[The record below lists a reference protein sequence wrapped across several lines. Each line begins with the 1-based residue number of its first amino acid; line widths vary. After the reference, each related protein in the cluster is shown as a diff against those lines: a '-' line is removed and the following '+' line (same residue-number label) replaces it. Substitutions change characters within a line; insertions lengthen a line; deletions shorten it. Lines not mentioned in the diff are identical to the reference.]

1 MKLTIEKIAYHRN
14 GVAGEPFKAVVF
26 QYDGKKMIGIRFEDG
41 APDSIG
47 FSNPRCAVFD
57 LELLAQGV
65 IEFGENSWRGDQFA
79 DELDKLLEEVTA

>member
-26 QYDGKKMIGIRFEDG
+26 QYEGKKMIGIRFEDG

-79 DELDKLLEEVTA
+79 DELDKLLDEVTT

>member
-79 DELDKLLEEVTA
+79 DELDKLLEEVTS

>member
-79 DELDKLLEEVTA
+79 DELDKLLEGVGA

>member
-1 MKLTIEKIAYHRN
+1 MKLTIDKIAYHRN

-26 QYDGKKMIGIRFEDG
+26 QYDGKKMLGIRFEDG

-79 DELDKLLEEVTA
+79 DELDKLLEEVTT

>member
-14 GVAGEPFKAVVF
+14 GIAGEPFKAVVF
-26 QYDGKKMIGIRFEDG
+26 QYDGKKMIGILFEDG

-57 LELLAQGV
+57 LELLGQGV
-65 IEFGENSWRGDQFA
+65 IEFGENSWRGDHFA